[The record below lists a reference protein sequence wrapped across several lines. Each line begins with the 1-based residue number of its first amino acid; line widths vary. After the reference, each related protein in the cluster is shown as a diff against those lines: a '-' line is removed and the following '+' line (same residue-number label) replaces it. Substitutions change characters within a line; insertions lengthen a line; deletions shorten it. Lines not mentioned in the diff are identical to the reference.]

1 MGRSRAGPD
10 RPTGGV
16 GRRRAGRADPAT
28 GRERR
33 AADGPGVPE
42 KSSGLLRHR
51 ESEPVEAYRLMDA
64 QKATLDNVD
73 GFEIARMARLLGV
86 SRSGYYDWAR
96 RHAAGPS
103 LAARRRAELTGK

>member
-33 AADGPGVPE
+33 AADGPGVPQ

-51 ESEPVEAYRLMDA
+51 ESEPVEAYRLMGA
-64 QKATLDNVD
+64 EKATPENVN
-73 GFEIARMARLLGV
+73 GCEVARMARLLGV

-96 RHAAGPS
+96 RQAAGPS
-103 LAARRRAELTGK
+103 PAQQRRR